1 MLVEPRIQ
9 VAEIERSRR
18 ERPGSIA
25 TYDIYLRALA
35 GISSKF
41 GGSTTPRPTRCCSK
55 AWRATR
61 TARCLL
67 AHAAWAIEH
76 RNSMGWPPFGPDDRQ
91 RCADFARRALE
102 RAGGDAMIMA
112 HCGMSL
118 LQGAR
123 EYDWG
128 MAVLQAAVEANPNNP
143 MVLVRAAVAHLHC
156 GDLDQALA
164 LVRRADR
171 LSPGDP
177 GAHFSLC
184 VMADVAMVRGQYAE
198 ALDLATRALARNPN
212 FDSTLWTMI
221 AANAHLG
228 RMAEARHHL
237 DALLRLAPGVTVK
250 RIRDAQPAKRSD
262 PQGRGARR
270 AAARRRLLPDE

>member
-9 VAEIERSRR
+9 AAEIERSRR
-18 ERPGSIA
+18 DRPGSVA

-35 GISSKF
+35 GIVQRPAADNAEAYALLLD
-41 GGSTTPRPTRCCSK
+41 GLAHDPDDPR
-55 AWRATR
+55 
-61 TARCLL
+61 LL

-76 RNSMGWPPFGPDDRQ
+76 RNTMGWPPFGPDDRQ
-91 RCADFARRALE
+91 RCADFARRGLE
-102 RAGGDAMIMA
+102 RAGGDAMILA

-164 LVRRADR
+164 LVQRADR

-184 VMADVAMVRGQYAE
+184 TMADVALIRGQHAE
-198 ALDLATRALARNPN
+198 ALDLATRAYARNPN
-212 FDSTLWTMI
+212 FDPTLWIMV
-221 AANAHLG
+221 AASAHLG
-228 RMAEARHHL
+228 RMTEARHYL
-237 DALLRLAPGVTVK
+237 DALRRLVPAVTVRRIREGQPAKDPTRTAALLEGLRLAG
-250 RIRDAQPAKRSD
+250 
-262 PQGRGARR
+262 
-270 AAARRRLLPDE
+270 LPDE